1 MIKGNPLY
9 TIVCTKC
16 DTGGKNLSWAVSAP
30 KVFINVQISRNQKLS
45 QVAENFDTIH
55 GLGNLALATSEV
67 TKDLTFTL
75 ERLESLCL
83 LFGGLSMVVP
93 GWISHVEY

>member
-1 MIKGNPLY
+1 MG
-9 TIVCTKC
+9 CF
-16 DTGGKNLSWAVSAP
+16 GP
-30 KVFINVQISRNQKLS
+30 KVFINVQISRNLKLS
-45 QVAENFDTIH
+45 QVAGNFDTIH

-93 GWISHVEY
+93 GWISHVNIDAMSQKLRKKI